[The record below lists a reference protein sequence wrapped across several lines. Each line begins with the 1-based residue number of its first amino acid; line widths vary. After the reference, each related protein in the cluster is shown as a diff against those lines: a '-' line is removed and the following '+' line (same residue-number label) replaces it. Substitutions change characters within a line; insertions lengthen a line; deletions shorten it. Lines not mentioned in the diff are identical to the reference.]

1 MPLILFS
8 EENRK
13 RDSSTRKK
21 HARYQVE
28 QQKEKSE
35 LPTHSILAKK
45 KRVREKQD
53 SGKIVFEVLEAL
65 HVYYIRFYTEVTTSI
80 YSDLSKLN

>member
-21 HARYQVE
+21 HARYYKVE

-45 KRVREKQD
+45 KESERETGFRQN
-53 SGKIVFEVLEAL
+53 
-65 HVYYIRFYTEVTTSI
+65 RF
-80 YSDLSKLN
+80 